1 MEFSSIYVFVLACLA
16 INLIPGPDVI
26 YIVTNT
32 MRGQV
37 TSGVKAASGLG
48 VGYVC
53 HTVAACLGLSA
64 VILSS
69 ALLFNIV
76 KILGALYLGYLG
88 VKCLISVY
96 QGTSQL
102 DLIHQGEHTN
112 NIFLQGVIVS
122 VLNPKV
128 ALFFLSFLPQFIDP
142 HSANTAWYLLIYGLI
157 FSSLATVCNLVYAVA
172 GSWVFRSDRAKQY
185 TQVLE
190 GISGLL
196 LIGLASKIVLDNEQ

>member
-1 MEFSSIYVFVLACLA
+1 
-16 INLIPGPDVI
+16 
-26 YIVTNT
+26 
-32 MRGQV
+32 MRGKV

-48 VGYVC
+48 AGYVC
-53 HTVAACLGLSA
+53 HTIAACLGLSA

-96 QGTSQL
+96 KGTSQL
-102 DLIHQGEHTN
+102 DLTHKGTQAN
-112 NIFLQGVIVS
+112 NIFMQGVIVS

-142 HSANTAWYLLIYGLI
+142 HSENAALHLLIYGLI
-157 FSSLATVCNLVYAVA
+157 FSSLATICNLVYAIA
-172 GSWVFRSDRAKQY
+172 GSWMFSSDKAKQY

-190 GISGLL
+190 GLSGLL
-196 LIGLASKIVLDNEQ
+196 LIGLASKIVLDDK